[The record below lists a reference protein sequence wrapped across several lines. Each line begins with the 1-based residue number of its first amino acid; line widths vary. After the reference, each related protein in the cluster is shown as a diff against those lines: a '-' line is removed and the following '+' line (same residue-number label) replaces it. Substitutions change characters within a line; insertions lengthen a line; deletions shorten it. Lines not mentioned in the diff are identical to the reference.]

1 MLSRNAGRGCCWSFI
16 SFMFADS
23 AEVIE
28 IQVVDTDSDI
38 SSIFPTVEY
47 VEGGAVIIPDV
58 VRYVWPMLECDE
70 VVASPEYDVS

>member
-1 MLSRNAGRGCCWSFI
+1 MCPSPSVVSETVEMTRV
-16 SFMFADS
+16 
-23 AEVIE
+23 EV
-28 IQVVDTDSDI
+28 VVTDSDI

>member
-1 MLSRNAGRGCCWSFI
+1 MLEEGVVPCSFTTVF
-16 SFMFADS
+16 SES
-23 AEVIE
+23 AEMTRVE
-28 IQVVDTDSDI
+28 VVVTDSDI
-38 SSIFPTVEY
+38 SSIFPPVEY

>member
-1 MLSRNAGRGCCWSFI
+1 MLEEGVVPCSFTTVF
-16 SFMFADS
+16 SES
-23 AEVIE
+23 AEVTGGK
-28 IQVVDTDSDI
+28 VVVTDSDM
-38 SSIFPTVEY
+38 SSLSPALEY